1 MYKRKIDYLHRKK
14 SVYVKQERETQS
26 MESRNKITNKMKE
39 NMTGFFKY
47 TFFTKTTFCKNS
59 EAQIV
64 KKIKNNLRT
73 TPG

>member
-39 NMTGFFKY
+39 NMTRFFKY

-59 EAQIV
+59 ETQIV

>member
-39 NMTGFFKY
+39 NMTRFFKY